1 MEATV
6 KEISTGKIIRGPS
19 PATED
24 NDKIW
29 MGAIKPA
36 LSAESC
42 PLLRN
47 RAMLSDY
54 DVAHVP
60 VGEPVPT
67 PDQVRGRLSP
77 EHALAELAK
86 PPPQTR
92 QAIA

>member
-1 MEATV
+1 M
-6 KEISTGKIIRGPS
+6 
-19 PATED
+19 
-24 NDKIW
+24 
-29 MGAIKPA
+29 
-36 LSAESC
+36 SA
-42 PLLRN
+42 
-47 RAMLSDY
+47 RAMLQDY

-77 EHALAELAK
+77 EHALAGLAK